1 MVDDMAPAECG
12 QLRVRAH
19 RLERVARPPPTS
31 VRDAGILV
39 RYFARR
45 LLDDGL
51 RITVGTDDEI
61 DALLLALASFQPGN

>member
-1 MVDDMAPAECG
+1 
-12 QLRVRAH
+12 
-19 RLERVARPPPTS
+19 

-51 RITVGTDDEI
+51 RIAAGTDDEI
-61 DALLLALASFQPGN
+61 DALLLALASFQTGK

>member
-1 MVDDMAPAECG
+1 
-12 QLRVRAH
+12 
-19 RLERVARPPPTS
+19 

-51 RITVGTDDEI
+51 RITAGTDDEI
-61 DALLLALASFQPGN
+61 GALLLALASFQTGT

>member
-1 MVDDMAPAECG
+1 M
-12 QLRVRAH
+12 
-19 RLERVARPPPTS
+19 
-31 VRDAGILV
+31 RDAGILL

-61 DALLLALASFQPGN
+61 DALLLALASFQAGT